1 MQESDPRFANL
12 ERKVGAFLVAS
23 LLVIAG
29 VVGYTGVRQGLFTP
43 KARLSFTDQS
53 GRDLAPGMEVVT
65 RGFRIGKV
73 SRVEL
78 TDAGVVAVTLS
89 IDRHHLK
96 RIRRD
101 STARLLAKVVV
112 GSGKIEISPGSP
124 GAPPMAEG
132 SVIPFERDPDLQDIA
147 KRVMEDVKPVLHSV
161 RSLIEYLDNP
171 QGDIKTAIANVNRL
185 TAGLAG
191 PAPGAGAGAGAAGG
205 DIGSRLNTLVG
216 RLDAVTAALQKE
228 TVPKVQ
234 GLVEQGD
241 ALVREDLRGL
251 TATLKN
257 DLIPQVRGLLA
268 EADKGVAGAGRT
280 AAVLEGQLPGLLE
293 KVNATL
299 GNVQQITD
307 NLVPLSREAG
317 GMLATGEQ
325 TLEQSQEL
333 LKKTNQMWPFREGKP
348 ARETTIDV
356 DSYRSPA
363 PPAGA
368 PAPRGR

>member
-1 MQESDPRFANL
+1 MALMQESDPRFANL
-12 ERKVGAFLVAS
+12 ERKVGGFLVAS
-23 LLVIAG
+23 LLVILG

-43 KARLSFTDQS
+43 KARLSFVDES

-73 SRVEL
+73 ARVEL
-78 TDAGVVAVTLS
+78 TDAGVVAVTLA
-89 IDRHHLK
+89 IERPYLK

-147 KRVMEDVKPVLHSV
+147 KKVMEDVKPVLNSV

-191 PAPGAGAGAGAAGG
+191 PAPGAGPAGG
-205 DIGSRLNTLVG
+205 DIGSRLNALVA

-234 GLVEQGD
+234 DLVEQGD

-251 TATLKN
+251 TATIRN
-257 DLIPQVRGLLA
+257 DLVPQVRSLLA

-280 AAVLEGQLPGLLE
+280 AAVIEGQLPALLE

-307 NLVPLSREAG
+307 NLVPVSRDAG
-317 GMLATGEQ
+317 GMLATGEE
-325 TLEQSQEL
+325 TLEESRTL
-333 LKKTNQMWPFREGKP
+333 LKKANRMWPFRDGKP

-363 PPAGA
+363 PAAGA